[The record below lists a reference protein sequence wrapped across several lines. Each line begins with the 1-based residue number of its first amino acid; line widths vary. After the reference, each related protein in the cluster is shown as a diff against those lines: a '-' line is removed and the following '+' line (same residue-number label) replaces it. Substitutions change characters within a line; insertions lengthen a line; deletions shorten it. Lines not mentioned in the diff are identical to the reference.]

1 MRRVTTVVTSA
12 RRGRGDGGSS
22 LLLVPAGVLIVFV
35 LGGLAVDAS
44 AVHLAQREL
53 LDAAASAASD
63 AAGAGIDTAT
73 LRATGVLRLDPA
85 RARTAAERS
94 LAGQGLAGLDPAS
107 VQVEVD
113 PTAATVTVRASRR
126 TRHVFAP
133 ALPGSD
139 RSTVVRASASAR
151 AATR

>member
-1 MRRVTTVVTSA
+1 M
-12 RRGRGDGGSS
+12 
-22 LLLVPAGVLIVFV
+22 PAGVLIVFV

-53 LDAAASAASD
+53 LDAAASAAND
-63 AAGAGIDTAT
+63 AAGAGIDTTA
-73 LRATGVLRLDPA
+73 LRSTGAVRLDPT

-107 VQVEVD
+107 VHVEVD
-113 PTAATVTVRASRR
+113 PDAATVTVRAARR

-133 ALPGSD
+133 ALPGGD
-139 RSTVVRASASAR
+139 RTIVVHAAASAQAR
-151 AATR
+151 AR